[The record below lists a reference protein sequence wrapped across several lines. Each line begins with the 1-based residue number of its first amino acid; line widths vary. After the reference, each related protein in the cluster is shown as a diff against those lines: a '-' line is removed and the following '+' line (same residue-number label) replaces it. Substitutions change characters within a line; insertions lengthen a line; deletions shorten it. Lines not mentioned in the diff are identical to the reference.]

1 LPREPDGAA
10 LTAELATR
18 LDAVVPRPAR
28 VRVEG
33 RLLRVEAPAPGA
45 WGGEDVASLAEQRE
59 DEDGV
64 DWIAYACERALD
76 GVQEVL
82 IVTWLREVWPVR
94 GEGSRTDGPHPE
106 AHAAVRDGEIR
117 LWYGEEDD
125 PVLSLEPIPLDR
137 VLRSDQR

>member
-1 LPREPDGAA
+1 MPPEPDGAA
-10 LTAELATR
+10 LTAELVTR

-28 VRVEG
+28 VRVKG
-33 RLLRVEAPAPGA
+33 RLLWVDAPGPGA
-45 WGGEDVASLAEQRE
+45 WGGEDVASLDEQGE

-64 DWIAYACERALD
+64 DLIAYACQQALD

-82 IVTWLREVWPVR
+82 VVTWLREVWPVR
-94 GEGSRTDGPHPE
+94 GGGSRADGPPPA
-106 AHAAVRDGEIR
+106 AHAVVRCGEIR

-125 PVLSLEPIPLDR
+125 PILSLEPIPLDR